1 MTLFTYNWLEKYF
14 EQKNRLNEATIE
26 ELEFIGH
33 IPQPEYAIPKLPELS
48 PIETNKGPDHVLYP
62 DQPSAEEQLKELEE
76 LSNQQNAQPV
86 NDLSWDEIKA
96 KADQKRGELS
106 FENEEEAL
114 PASWEMEQNPEE
126 AEVPKPQ
133 SPQDLSFEKQKD
145 TDLSFDIINEVISKP
160 QNFDPLN
167 SERLVHIDLKGAPM
181 KPSYLEELF
190 AKIAEWGA
198 TGLIIEY
205 EDSFPFSG
213 DFEKIKSKQFSYS
226 VDDIKRINTAAS
238 SNNLTVIPYISLFDD
253 LDFLLKD
260 QSFKKYREMS
270 HFSEMISPLHEG
282 SEIIAAQL
290 AEQVAELHPNSKFI
304 HIGAR
309 EPEML
314 GWSLLA
320 KQWMHRKRVE

>member
-1 MTLFTYNWLEKYF
+1 M
-14 EQKNRLNEATIE
+14 
-26 ELEFIGH
+26 
-33 IPQPEYAIPKLPELS
+33 
-48 PIETNKGPDHVLYP
+48 
-62 DQPSAEEQLKELEE
+62 KELEE
-76 LSNQQNAQPV
+76 FSNEQNAQPLK
-86 NDLSWDEIKA
+86 DLSWDEIKS

-114 PASWEMEQNPEE
+114 PASWELELDEKKPE
-126 AEVPKPQ
+126 AAIVPKPQ

-145 TDLSFDIINEVISKP
+145 TDLSFDIINEAVISKP
-160 QNFDPLN
+160 QNFDAAK

-190 AKIAEWGA
+190 PKISEWGA
-198 TGLIIEY
+198 TGIIIEY
-205 EDSFPFSG
+205 EDTFPFSG
-213 DFEKIKSKQFSYS
+213 EFEKLKSKQFSYS
-226 VDDIKRINTAAS
+226 AEDIKRINTAAGE
-238 SNNLTVIPYISLFDD
+238 NNLTVIPYISLFDD

-260 QSFKKYREMS
+260 QSYKKYREMS

-282 SEIIAAQL
+282 SEILAAQL
-290 AEQVAELHPNSKFI
+290 AEQVAGLHPNSKFI

-320 KQWMHRKRVE
+320 KQWMHRKRVQSVRIEK